1 MQLSIVTSALLALC
15 VKAATAASHAYTG
28 PAISYTPSGIIG
40 TCGVAIQNSDFSVAL
55 DNTQFV
61 HGRFCGRKVKVFYGG
76 KSAIV
81 TVADKCPT
89 CVGGI
94 GLTPAAFEYFAPLKS
109 GWFKAT
115 WEFV

>member
-1 MQLSIVTSALLALC
+1 MLTWFL
-15 VKAATAASHAYTG
+15 KK
-28 PAISYTPSGIIG
+28 IIG

-55 DNTQFV
+55 DNTQFGTGGLCGHNVQVSCKRSPLHCPV
-61 HGRFCGRKVKVFYGG
+61 HDDVEAQCFLDGG

-89 CVGGI
+89 CVAGI
-94 GLTPAAFEYFAPLKS
+94 GLTPSAFEYFAPLSS
-109 GWFKAT
+109 GSFEAT